1 MTDSDSPQHCT
12 DANLEAIFD
21 EALREAVSKEPLPE
35 MSVCFYPY
43 AGLSSTIRLRDGCIY
58 ARVSDL
64 LRPSPREVLLA
75 LARILIAK
83 LYRRKPPTE
92 AGRIY
97 REYASRPEVME
108 VSNATRRRRGYK
120 ITSPPRGR
128 AYDLDKVFDHLN
140 ARYFEGR
147 LEKPVLSWSQRATR
161 RVFGHHDGVH
171 EAIII
176 SRTLDTYRI
185 PRFVLEF
192 VLYHEMLHIKH
203 PPQRTGSRSVYHSPE
218 FQADERRF
226 EKFREATDWLE
237 RIAAPAR
244 RKKRHRRKK
253 M

>member
-1 MTDSDSPQHCT
+1 MIISPQHCT

-21 EALREAVSKEPLPE
+21 EALREAVTKEPLPQV
-35 MSVCFYPY
+35 SVCFYPY
-43 AGLSSTIRLRDGCIY
+43 AGLSSTIRLRNGCVY

-64 LRPSPREVLLA
+64 LLQSPREVLLA

-83 LYRRKPPTE
+83 LYRRKPPVE

-97 REYASRPEVME
+97 REYVSKPEVME
-108 VSNATRRRRGYK
+108 ASNAARRRRGYK
-120 ITSPPRGR
+120 MISHPRGR
-128 AYDLDKVFDHLN
+128 AYDLDRIFDYLN
-140 ARYFEGR
+140 ARYFAGR
-147 LEKPVLSWSQRATR
+147 LEKPVLSWSQRRTR

-171 EAIII
+171 EAIVI

-203 PPQRTGSRSVYHSPE
+203 PPSRTGSRSVYHSPE

-226 EKFREATDWLE
+226 EKFHEATDWLNL
-237 RIAAPAR
+237 IAAPAR
-244 RKKRHRRKK
+244 RKKPKSRKR
-253 M
+253 

>member
-1 MTDSDSPQHCT
+1 M
-12 DANLEAIFD
+12 DANLESIFD
-21 EALREAVSKEPLPE
+21 EALREMVKKEPLPAV
-35 MSVCFYPY
+35 SACFYPY
-43 AGLSSTIRLRDGCIY
+43 AGLSSTIRLRQGHVY

-64 LRPSPREVLLA
+64 LSTSPREVLLA

-83 LYRRKPPTE
+83 LYRLKPSKE

-97 REYASRPEVME
+97 REYASRSEVVE
-108 VSNATRRRRGYK
+108 AVEAVRRHRGYK

-128 AYDLDKVFDHLN
+128 AYDLEQVFDHLN
-140 ARYFEGR
+140 ARYFDGR
-147 LEKPVLSWSQRATR
+147 LEKPVLSWSQRRTR

-203 PPQRTGSRSVYHSPE
+203 PPRRAGSRSVYHSDE
-218 FQADERRF
+218 FQKDERRF
-226 EKFREATDWLE
+226 ERFREATDWLE
-237 RIAAPAR
+237 QIAAPAR
-244 RKKRHRRKK
+244 KKRQRRKR
-253 M
+253 